1 VRRRSFRHQAR
12 FCTTLTNGLV
22 EAASRTPYFCSAGV
36 QLSDI
41 SVALTRPGDVSA
53 PGGCGQS
60 TLEWRARSGNRDGL
74 IQAIEQA
81 ERDGRRAAAALA
93 PTIENLAMLR
103 RQLEMGCSVES
114 ILEFM
119 VVTGGAE
126 KRRAADEAIHGYEHA
141 VTELRALMMHALA
154 AESGVRVGEIAQQ
167 SRGVASEAGQS
178 SELDRSVRAALEG
191 QNVQR

>member
-1 VRRRSFRHQAR
+1 
-12 FCTTLTNGLV
+12 
-22 EAASRTPYFCSAGV
+22 
-36 QLSDI
+36 
-41 SVALTRPGDVSA
+41 
-53 PGGCGQS
+53 
-60 TLEWRARSGNRDGL
+60 L

-126 KRRAADEAIHGYEHA
+126 KRRAADEAIHGYERA
-141 VTELRALMMHALA
+141 ITELRALMMRALA
-154 AESGVRVGEIAQQ
+154 AESGVRVGEVAQK
-167 SRGVASEAGQS
+167 SRGLASEKGQP
-178 SELDRSVRAALEG
+178 SEVDQSVRAALEG
-191 QNVQR
+191 QNGKR

>member
-1 VRRRSFRHQAR
+1 
-12 FCTTLTNGLV
+12 
-22 EAASRTPYFCSAGV
+22 
-36 QLSDI
+36 
-41 SVALTRPGDVSA
+41 
-53 PGGCGQS
+53 
-60 TLEWRARSGNRDGL
+60 L